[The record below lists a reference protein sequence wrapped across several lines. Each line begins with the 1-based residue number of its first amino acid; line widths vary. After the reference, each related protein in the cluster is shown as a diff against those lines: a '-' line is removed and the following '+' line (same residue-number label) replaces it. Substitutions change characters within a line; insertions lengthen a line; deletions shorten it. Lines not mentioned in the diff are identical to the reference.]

1 MSGIVQGHVWDFP
14 GGSFILCIKPV
25 NTLYILYL
33 SGIVQG
39 EFMYN
44 FIIVYIKPVN
54 TLYIL
59 YMSGIVHGDVWDF
72 PYDSIVTLYCT
83 IVVIVY
89 SVRVW
94 DGPRQCWGFPR

>member
-1 MSGIVQGHVWDFP
+1 MSGMVQGHVWDFP
-14 GGSFILCIKPV
+14 GGSSIKPV

-44 FIIVYIKPVN
+44 FIVVCIKPAD

-59 YMSGIVHGDVWDF
+59 YMSGIVHGDVWDLF
-72 PYDSIVTLYCT
+72 YHCPY
-83 IVVIVY
+83 
-89 SVRVW
+89 
-94 DGPRQCWGFPR
+94 